1 MGIYIIY
8 KFIRGTEGETT
19 QNNKEETAQVTSGPE
34 NSNQINVSVKKNPN
48 FYVFLGKRYLEIHET
63 IELHALG
70 NAVST
75 SVIAS
80 ENLVRNKYATFKEI
94 RTRTITVAGSR
105 GDSKKAKLFITLQRG
120 PDFTENMRRFSEIKL
135 ENEKL
140 AAKNA
145 ENNAAAEEVPAVTT
159 DK

>member
-1 MGIYIIY
+1 M
-8 KFIRGTEGETT
+8 EGETT
-19 QNNKEETAQVTSGPE
+19 QNNKETAQGTSGPE

-48 FYVFLGKRYLEIHET
+48 FYVFLGKRYLEMHET

-94 RTRTITVAGSR
+94 RTRTITVQGSR
-105 GDSKKAKLFITLQRG
+105 GDSSKKAKLFITLQRG
-120 PDFTENMRRFSEIKL
+120 PDFEENMKKFTKIKL

-140 AAKNA
+140 AEKNKAAESNA
-145 ENNAAAEEVPAVTT
+145 EAEAVTEAE
-159 DK
+159 K

>member
-1 MGIYIIY
+1 MGILISNTI
-8 KFIRGTEGETT
+8 KKGMESTGEPN
-19 QNNKEETAQVTSGPE
+19 QAESAQKTNGPE
-34 NSNQINVSVKKNPN
+34 QSNQINVSVKKNPN

>member
-1 MGIYIIY
+1 MDA
-8 KFIRGTEGETT
+8 ETT
-19 QNNKEETAQVTSGPE
+19 QNNAKETAQGTSGPE

-120 PDFTENMRRFSEIKL
+120 PDFTENMRKFSEIKL

-140 AAKNA
+140 AAKNN
-145 ENNAAAEEVPAVTT
+145 ENQAATEEAAGT

>member
-1 MGIYIIY
+1 M
-8 KFIRGTEGETT
+8 
-19 QNNKEETAQVTSGPE
+19 
-34 NSNQINVSVKKNPN
+34 
-48 FYVFLGKRYLEIHET
+48 EIHET

-80 ENLVRNKYATFKEI
+80 ENLVRNNYATFKEI

-120 PDFTENMRRFSEIKL
+120 PDFYENMKKFSEIKL

-140 AAKNA
+140 AQKNA
-145 ENNAAAEEVPAVTT
+145 ENAPAEDEAAA
-159 DK
+159 K

>member
-1 MGIYIIY
+1 MG
-8 KFIRGTEGETT
+8 GMEGENT
-19 QNNKEETAQVTSGPE
+19 QNYKEAAQGTSGPE

-75 SVIAS
+75 SVSAS

-105 GDSKKAKLFITLQRG
+105 GDSKKA
-120 PDFTENMRRFSEIKL
+120 
-135 ENEKL
+135 
-140 AAKNA
+140 
-145 ENNAAAEEVPAVTT
+145 
-159 DK
+159 